1 MADKDKAK
9 VAQLQLLHQNLQA
22 LLVQKQHFQLQLN
35 EVEAAQREVKTTSQA
50 YKIVGNIM
58 VQTPSAELEK
68 DLNEKRESVELRL
81 KNIDTQE
88 ERLRKKSEELQKQ
101 LMSEL
106 KSNG

>member
-1 MADKDKAK
+1 MADKTKL
-9 VAQLQLLHQNLQA
+9 AQLQLLHQNMQA

-35 EVEAAQREVKTTSQA
+35 EIESAQHEVKQTSQA

-58 VQTPSAELEK
+58 VQTPAVELEK
-68 DLNEKRESVELRL
+68 DLKEKRESMELRL
-81 KNIDTQE
+81 KNIDAQE

-101 LMSEL
+101 LVSEL

>member
-1 MADKDKAK
+1 
-9 VAQLQLLHQNLQA
+9 
-22 LLVQKQHFQLQLN
+22 
-35 EVEAAQREVKTTSQA
+35 
-50 YKIVGNIM
+50 M

-68 DLNEKRESVELRL
+68 DLNEKRESMELRL